1 MVIGDLNVPA
11 AETTVAEWKA
21 VGGYVR
27 FGKGKKNILC
37 TNIDRPPCRE
47 ALAIRSDVTR
57 WDDQVA
63 LFKLAVDTYGRVDIV
78 VANAGVGEIGQFDP
92 FGEIMQKT
100 PSKPTMVTPSVNV
113 TGVLYSASTFERI
126 RGIFRNCSKVF
137 L

>member
-1 MVIGDLNVPA
+1 M
-11 AETTVAEWKA
+11 ESSWR
-21 VGGYVR
+21 VR

-37 TNIDRPPCRE
+37 TNIEPPPCRE

-63 LFKLAVDTYGRVDIV
+63 LLKLAVDTYGRVDIV

-92 FGEIMQKT
+92 LGEIMQKT

-126 RGIFRNCSKVF
+126 RGIFFAIAQKVF

>member
-1 MVIGDLNVPA
+1 M
-11 AETTVAEWKA
+11 ESSWR
-21 VGGYVR
+21 VR
-27 FGKGKKNILC
+27 SFREREKNLC

-63 LFKLAVDTYGRVDIV
+63 LFKLAVDMYGRVDIV